1 MHNEHNFPMGAAW
14 RRGVTAPA
22 LALAVAAAG
31 CLAPEPVGRED
42 FLMAV
47 PADAHLGR
55 VELVRTDDQILERIW
70 IAPSTS
76 HSAGA
81 LATRDLAHL
90 LAGFGALLEASMP
103 VDSEPVAAL
112 PARSLPEL
120 AEVSADD
127 AQAQASAAR

>member
-1 MHNEHNFPMGAAW
+1 MHSKHNFPMGAAW

-22 LALAVAAAG
+22 LALAVSAAG
-31 CLAPEPVGRED
+31 CLAPEPIDREE

-55 VELVRTDDQILERIW
+55 VELVRTDDETLERIW
-70 IAPSTS
+70 ITSDPSN
-76 HSAGA
+76 SAGA
-81 LATRDLAHL
+81 LATRDLARL

-103 VDSEPVAAL
+103 LDSEPQAAL
-112 PARSLPEL
+112 PTGSLPEL
-120 AEVSADD
+120 AQRIDDD